1 MTKLIQFTLAT
12 ALLTGC
18 AAPAVTPIALAV
30 ASVPDNTEAL
40 ASITADDLLRHVKV
54 LSSDAFEGRSPG
66 TLGEEK
72 TVAYLIEQLK
82 AMGLAPGNPDG
93 SYVQAVPLVGIT
105 GEPMMNLTAGT
116 AKPQQLQAGTD
127 FVATTSRFV
136 PQVAVG
142 NSDLVFVGYGVQAP
156 EYNWDD
162 YKGVDVKGKTIV
174 MLINDPA
181 VTKPGSDQLDD
192 AVFRGKAMTYYGRWT
207 YKYEM
212 ASKLGAAAALIIHE
226 TGPAGYPWAVVEHSW
241 SGEQF
246 ELAAADKNMSR
257 VPAQAWISNE
267 KARELFANAG
277 QDFDALRK
285 AATQRDFKP
294 VALNARV
301 DFTIRNKVREAQ
313 SQNVVARLPGS
324 DPAHADEWVIYSA
337 HWDHLGRDTH
347 LSGDQ
352 IFNGALDNAT
362 GTAGVIEIAEAYSK
376 MPKAPQ
382 RSMLFMLVTAEEQ
395 GLLGSRHYATHPLYP
410 LDKTLA
416 MINMDGLNPWG
427 PTSDIQVIGGGQNT
441 LEDVIA
447 SVAGESNRTTVPDT
461 ETEKGFY
468 FRSDQFEFAKRGVP
482 ALYADGGNLVI
493 GKPEGFGAQ
502 KRREYT
508 ANDYHKPSD
517 EVKPDWDLSGAA
529 EDMQVL
535 TNVGLRVA
543 NGKDWPKWKDGSE
556 FKAARDAQLAT
567 P

>member
-1 MTKLIQFTLAT
+1 MTKLIQISLAT
-12 ALLTGC
+12 ALLAGC
-18 AAPAVTPIALAV
+18 ATPAVTPV
-30 ASVPDNTEAL
+30 ATPTLNVPDNSAAL
-40 ASITADDLLRHVKV
+40 ASITADDLLRHIKV

-105 GEPMMNLTAGT
+105 GEPTMNLTAGN
-116 AKPQQLQAGTD
+116 ARPQTLKHGAD

-136 PQVAVG
+136 PQVAV
-142 NSDLVFVGYGVQAP
+142 SSSELVFVGYGVQAP
-156 EYNWDD
+156 EYDWDD
-162 YKGVDVKGKTIV
+162 YKGLDVKGKTIV

-181 VTKPGSDQLDD
+181 VTKAGSDQLDD

-246 ELAAADKNMSR
+246 ELAAADRNMGR
-257 VPAQAWISNE
+257 VPVQAWISNE
-267 KARELFANAG
+267 KARELFAAAG
-277 QDFDALRK
+277 QDFDALRE

-294 VALNARV
+294 VALDARV
-301 DFTIRNKVREAQ
+301 DFTIRNKVREVQ

-324 DPAHADEWVIYSA
+324 DPAHADEWVVYTA
-337 HWDHLGRDTH
+337 HWDHLGVDAS
-347 LSGDQ
+347 LGGDQ

-362 GTAGVIEIAEAYSK
+362 GTAGVLEIAEAYSK
-376 MPKAPQ
+376 MAKAPQ
-382 RSMLFMLVTAEEQ
+382 RSVLFMLVTAEEQ
-395 GLLGSRHYATHPLYP
+395 GLLGSRHYATQPLYP
-410 LDKTLA
+410 LDKTVA
-416 MINMDGLNPWG
+416 MINMDGLNPYG
-427 PTSDIQVIGGGQNT
+427 RTRDMQVIGGGQNS

-447 SVAGESNRTTVPDT
+447 GVLAANNRITVPDT

-482 ALYADGGNLVI
+482 ALYADGGSLVI
-493 GKPEGFGAQ
+493 GQPEGFGAQ

-535 TNVGLRVA
+535 TQVGLRVA
-543 NGKDWPKWKDGSE
+543 NGKDWPQWKDGSE
-556 FKAARDAQLAT
+556 FKAVRDAALA

>member
-1 MTKLIQFTLAT
+1 MTHPRLMLAVT
-12 ALLTGC
+12 AVFLGAC
-18 AAPAVTPIALAV
+18 ATTASVVAPAPAADD
-30 ASVPDNTEAL
+30 AAAL
-40 ASITADDLLRHVKV
+40 ASITAEDLLRHIKV
-54 LSSDAFEGRSPG
+54 LSSDEYEGRAPG

-72 TVAYLIEQLK
+72 TVSYLIEQFK

-105 GEPMMNLTAGT
+105 GEPTMKLSIGK
-116 AKPQQLQAGTD
+116 AKAQTLKAGTD

-142 NSDLVFVGYGVQAP
+142 NSELVFVGYGVQAP
-156 EYNWDD
+156 EYDWDD
-162 YKGVDVKGKTIV
+162 FKGLDVKGKTLV

-181 VTKPGSDQLDD
+181 VTVAGGESLDEQM
-192 AVFRGKAMTYYGRWT
+192 FRGKAMTYYGRWT
-207 YKYEM
+207 YKYEI
-212 ASKLGAAAALIIHE
+212 ASKLGAAAAIIVHE

-241 SGEQF
+241 TGEQF
-246 ELAAADKNMSR
+246 ELAAADRNMNR
-257 VPAQAWISNE
+257 VPVQAWISND
-267 KARELFANAG
+267 KARELFAGSG

-294 VALNARV
+294 VALDARV
-301 DFTIRNKVREAQ
+301 DFSIRNKVREVQ

-324 DPAHADEWVIYSA
+324 DPALAGEWIVYTA
-337 HWDHLGRDTH
+337 HWDHLGVDTH
-347 LSGDQ
+347 LEGDQ

-362 GTAGVIEIAEAYSK
+362 GTAGVLEIAEAYSK
-376 MPKAPQ
+376 MAKAPP
-382 RSMLFMLVTAEEQ
+382 RSTLFMLVTAEEQ

-416 MINMDGLNPWG
+416 MINMDGLNPYG
-427 PTSDIQVIGGGQNT
+427 PTSDMQVIGGGQNS

-447 SVAGESNRTTVPDT
+447 AVLADSGRVTVPDT

-482 ALYADGGNLVI
+482 ALYADSGSLMI
-493 GKPEGFGAQ
+493 GKPEGYGAQ

-517 EVKPDWDLSGAA
+517 EVKADWDLSGAA
-529 EDMQVL
+529 QDMQVL
-535 TNVGLRVA
+535 TRVGLRVS
-543 NGKDWPKWKDGSE
+543 NGKDWPQWKDGSE
-556 FKAARDAQLAT
+556 FKAVRDAALAA